1 MGIENLGNN
10 QFGKLAAQ
18 NYNKSKAQENAVDLT
33 NNQIKKTTTKGV
45 NLNKGTLQ
53 VGQTDLTEAF
63 MAKMEDVDFNGLNGK
78 DGEPITLNQDKPKT
92 EKSNSTWGKIK
103 RGVKKFFKELDHA
116 VQNTMEAHGSKPANG
131 RYFTREELSK
141 PINTNGGW
149 YT

>member
-10 QFGKLAAQ
+10 QFVKLAAQ

-63 MAKMEDVDFNGLNGK
+63 MNKVDDLKGFDNGGRVPT
-78 DGEPITLNQDKPKT
+78 EQEQPK
-92 EKSNSTWGKIK
+92 EKSNFWGRVKK
-103 RGVKKFFKELDHA
+103 GVKKFFNELDHA

-131 RYFTREELSK
+131 KLYTIDELKK

-149 YT
+149 YHT